1 MMNILPSY
9 QSLARFLDKFR
20 PAFFSKR
27 EFWFY
32 NILMVLV
39 FPVGVYLFMGDRYYL
54 DLQTFAVG
62 TPTGVFIYW
71 VGAFSFNLAGRWV
84 IQQFPELRQ
93 AGQRLA
99 IMVLILEVVMLVN
112 AVFDLWVYSIVP
124 GSDVV
129 FSVERLKPIILFGG
143 PFVFFLCLVISLV
156 HIYSQWQER
165 QTEIEQL
172 KHNAL
177 QQKYDA
183 LKWQVNPHFLF
194 NSLNAISALIGED
207 KDLAER
213 FVDNLAKVY
222 RYLLKTGNQPLVP
235 LADELNF
242 IQTYTELL
250 QTRYGESI
258 RILLPPFT
266 YSIQGYIP
274 PNSLQTLIDNA
285 MKHNLMTTNRPLFI
299 QLSLI
304 GETSIRVSNTFQPKT
319 KTVNINPHNL
329 ANLRAKYRQ
338 WHVQPVEVEMD
349 DNWFTVTLPLLSVTT
364 ADESH

>member
-1 MMNILPSY
+1 
-9 QSLARFLDKFR
+9 
-20 PAFFSKR
+20 
-27 EFWFY
+27 
-32 NILMVLV
+32 MVLD
-39 FPVGVYLFMGDRYYL
+39 FPAGIYLFMGDRYYH

-62 TPTGVFIYW
+62 TPTGIFIYW
-71 VGAFSFNLAGRWV
+71 VGVFGFNLAGRWV
-84 IQQFPELRQ
+84 IRQFPEQRQ

-99 IMVLILEVVMLVN
+99 VMVLILEVVMLIM
-112 AVFDLWVYSIVP
+112 AVFDLWVFSIIP
-124 GSDVV
+124 GSGVV
-129 FSVERLKPIILFGG
+129 FSVERLKLIVLFGCA
-143 PFVFFLCLVISLV
+143 FVFFLCLAIGLV

-172 KHNAL
+172 KHHAL
-177 QQKYDA
+177 QQQYDA

-207 KDLAER
+207 RALAER

-242 IQTYTELL
+242 IQTYAELL

-258 RILLPPFT
+258 QITLPPLT
-266 YSIQGYIP
+266 CSIQGCLP
-274 PNSLQTLIDNA
+274 PISLQTLIDNA

-304 GETSIRVSNTFQPKT
+304 GETSIRVTNTLQPKK
-319 KTVNINPHNL
+319 KTLNIYPHNL

-338 WHVQPVEVEMD
+338 WPVQPVEVEMD
-349 DNWFTVTLPLLSVTT
+349 DKWFTVTLPLLSVTT
-364 ADESH
+364 EDKSH